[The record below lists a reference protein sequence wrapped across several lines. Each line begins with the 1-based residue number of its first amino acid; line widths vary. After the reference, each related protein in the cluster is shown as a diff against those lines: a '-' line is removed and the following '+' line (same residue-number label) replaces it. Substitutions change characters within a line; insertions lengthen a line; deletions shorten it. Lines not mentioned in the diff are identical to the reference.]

1 MGHLTDRQK
10 KAIIT
15 DRING
20 MTFRAIAKKYG
31 ISATSVQRIIRAD
44 PETARKV
51 TEKNE
56 QNTQDMLDYLDVQK
70 GKAQALLTAIIEALN
85 DPEKLARA
93 NVRDLATAYGI
104 IVDKFTL
111 SKQKPEED
119 ALRKAKELLGEVDG
133 VIR

>member
-15 DRING
+15 DRVNG